1 MTGLNSASLQRLK
14 LRAKSALNGLLILS
28 AAMCIMT
35 ACEPEE
41 IDPDDPGEEKVPVAY
56 QVFEMTI
63 QVENNAPILSK
74 ENPDYLNCSIT
85 VNGMGVVDDYQGTGR
100 IRGRGNSSWLWYD
113 KKPYRIKLDE
123 KYGLLGLKS
132 NSDWVLLANY
142 RDPTDLMNVFGFE
155 AADWL
160 GLPYTNHTRF
170 VEVTLNGDFIGLYQM
185 TEQVEQGSNRVDV
198 DDMEGLLICLDV
210 DDGPY
215 YSPNTSDNFW
225 STVFDLPVC
234 VKYPKELSSGQ
245 LAVIRDDFSKLEQ
258 AINEYDYEAV
268 AMLMDIPS
276 FINYLILEEFVYNVE
291 IDAPRSVFIH
301 KDIGGKYAM
310 GPVWDFDAGFDF
322 DWGSMYTG
330 HNYFR
335 EQELVLGTDPANHKN
350 GYRISN
356 FFTQM
361 FRSQE
366 FIDEYKTRWEEVKDS
381 IFEHTWNVMEEY
393 EYHLQDALARDFARW
408 PIDRN
413 YATEIQRMED
423 WLSDRVTHLTSVI
436 NNYPAGTLSTVKIDC
451 GTISCDVTLSYR
463 TGYHQDVTITVDE
476 STLFSKLGITN
487 EQLYSEDMKIVPLKT
502 DGSEG
507 MNNTNGIFGGWFE
520 ADNNPGYWSQGHVY
534 IEIMDNRT
542 VWSCGLRA
550 ENGYCAVGDKHTVR
564 MQYQYTQGTET
575 RTVTVIVNF
584 TIAS

>member
-14 LRAKSALNGLLILS
+14 LRAKSAWNGLLILL
-28 AAMCIMT
+28 AALCMMT

-56 QVFEMTI
+56 QVYEMAI

-74 ENPDYLNCSIT
+74 ENSDYLNCSIT
-85 VNGMGVVDDYQGTGR
+85 LNGMGIVDDYQGTAR

-113 KKPYRIKLDE
+113 KKPYRIKLDQ

-155 AADWL
+155 AANWL

-198 DDMEGLLICLDV
+198 DDIEGLLICLDV

-215 YSPNTSDNFW
+215 YSPNTGDNFW
-225 STVFDLPVC
+225 SAVFDLPVC
-234 VKYPKELSSGQ
+234 VKHPTELSSGQ
-245 LAVIRDDFSKLEQ
+245 LSVIRDDFSKLEQ

-268 AMLMDIPS
+268 AALMDIPS

-291 IDAPRSVFIH
+291 IDAPRSVFMH

-322 DWGSMYTG
+322 DWGTMYTG
-330 HNYFR
+330 HSYFR
-335 EQELVLGTDPANHKN
+335 EQELVLGTDPANHSN

-361 FRSQE
+361 FRNQE
-366 FIDEYKTRWEEVKDS
+366 FIDEYKARWEEVKDS
-381 IFEHTWNVMEEY
+381 IFEHAWNVMEEY
-393 EYHLQDALARDFARW
+393 KYHLQDALARDFARW

-413 YATEIQRMED
+413 YATETQRMED
-423 WLSDRVTHLTSVI
+423 WLSYRVTHLTSII
-436 NNYPAGTLSTVKIDC
+436 NNYPAGTLTTVKIDC
-451 GTISCDVTLSYR
+451 GTISCEVTLSYQ
-463 TGYHQDVTITVDE
+463 TGYHQEVTINVDE
-476 STLFSKLGITN
+476 STLLTKLGITTG
-487 EQLYSEDMKIVPLKT
+487 QLYSEDMKIVPLKT

-542 VWSCGLRA
+542 IWSCGLRA

-575 RTVTVIVNF
+575 KTVTVVVNF
-584 TIAS
+584 TIVA